1 MCVNGMAVPTV
12 VIEMGKE
19 MYLTSKTFEMV
30 NYVKE
35 HYNLRHYNDA
45 IEKMYSAWVYMSEH
59 EL

>member
-1 MCVNGMAVPTV
+1 
-12 VIEMGKE
+12 MGKE

-30 NYVKE
+30 NDVME

-45 IEKMYSAWVYMSEH
+45 IEKMYSAWVYMSEQ

>member
-1 MCVNGMAVPTV
+1 MAVPTV

-45 IEKMYSAWVYMSEH
+45 IEKMYSAWEYMNEH